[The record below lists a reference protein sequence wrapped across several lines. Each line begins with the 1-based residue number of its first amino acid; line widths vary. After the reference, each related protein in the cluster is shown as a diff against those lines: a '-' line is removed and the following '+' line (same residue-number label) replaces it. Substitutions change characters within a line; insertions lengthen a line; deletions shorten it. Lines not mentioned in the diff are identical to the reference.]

1 MTWWH
6 RIGRVVSGG
15 GRESAS
21 FVAALLGVLVLAGAA
36 LGQGISRTS
45 VAVSDGLTWL
55 GDDQRG
61 EVVQVNPVSGKPQT
75 RLQIS
80 GPDSQLEIAQEDG
93 RLIVLNRRTGEITVI
108 DLATLLA
115 SGRRQAPPG
124 ATSKVLVSNGMVFVV
139 DRAAGTVH
147 TADPLTL
154 ADIGSVWEAG
164 QPLADAVVDEGGVL
178 WLVDH
183 GGTLR
188 SLDWLDDEERF
199 RERSHRQVEGAGPRT
214 VLVPHDQGVTLIG
227 LDGGVVVRDGTGADV
242 SRSTDRTDAEVIA
255 AQRAPTDLVPASVP
269 DSSVV
274 VLVVDG
280 QVLRVDVTAY
290 GCPKPGRPAV
300 FRDKVYVP
308 CKGSGK
314 VIILDRGG
322 KRGGDDIRTS
332 GGSDPELVFDDGR
345 LFVNVPGSSTGV
357 LVDPDGATRSLTIR
371 SPELPVKD
379 PDRSPPPSVPPPP
392 PPPPPPNPSEPVKP
406 PRYPGNTN
414 NGNGSTTEVAPPT
427 TTAPPSS
434 ASGGAGPA
442 APAGV
447 TVREK
452 SRSSSALVVTV
463 SWTAAASADPVVG
476 YTVTGSGSFSGGTV
490 SAQVAGTSSELSIPC
505 AGSTFCTSG
514 RLDVTVRAS
523 TATQAGAAGMAAFTV
538 TAPATTTTKPPNT
551 PQPTTTTTTPP
562 PTTTTT
568 TPPYTPPPTTTTTP
582 PPPSLPTA
590 GATVITGASGGRLMQ
605 TRTLTLAPP
614 ADWATHNGRCE
625 LVNKTYG
632 YGEPIACNATTATVF
647 LEEGSNS
654 IVVRA
659 FAASGAG
666 QVDSA
671 ARVLNF
677 TYDECNGKPNCIPK
691 RMPASVETAPMG
703 AGGLGLLVCA
713 FLLRIGVRRDE
724 DK

>member
-1 MTWWH
+1 MSWWH
-6 RIGRVVSGG
+6 RIRRVISGG

-124 ATSKVLVSNGMVFVV
+124 ATSKVLVSNGMVYVV

-154 ADIGSVWEAG
+154 ADVGQTWEAG
-164 QPLADAVVDEGGVL
+164 QPLADAVVDERGVL

-188 SLDWLDDEERF
+188 SLDWSDDEERF
-199 RERSHRQVEGAGPRT
+199 QERSHKQISGAGPRT

-227 LDGGVVVRDGTGADV
+227 LDGGVVVRDGTGEDV
-242 SRSTDRTDAEVIA
+242 SRSTDRTDALVIA
-255 AQRAPTDLVPASVP
+255 AQTAPTDLVPASVP
-269 DSSVV
+269 DSSAV

-280 QVLRVDVTAY
+280 QVQRVDVGTL

-314 VIILDRGG
+314 VIVLDRGG
-322 KRGGDDIRTS
+322 KRGGDDVRTS

-357 LVDPDGATRSLTIR
+357 LVDTDGATRSLTIR

-392 PPPPPPNPSEPVKP
+392 PPNPNEPVKP
-406 PRYPGNTN
+406 PRNPGNTP
-414 NGNGSTTEVAPPT
+414 NGPVTTEVQPPPSS
-427 TTAPPSS
+427 APPSS
-434 ASGGAGPA
+434 SSGGSAPA

-463 SWTAAASADPVVG
+463 SWSAAASADPIVG
-476 YTVTGSGSFSGGTV
+476 YTVSGSGSFSGGSV
-490 SAQVAGTSSELSIPC
+490 SAQVAGTSTDLSVPC
-505 AGSTFCTSG
+505 SGSSFCSGG
-514 RLDVTVRAS
+514 RLDVTVRGS
-523 TATQAGAAGMAAFTV
+523 TASQAGAAGMAAFTV
-538 TAPATTTTKPPNT
+538 SPPATTNPPNT
-551 PQPTTTTTTPP
+551 PPPNTPP

-568 TPPYTPPPTTTTTP
+568 TPPYTPPPTTTTTTP
-582 PPPSLPTA
+582 PPAPSLPTA
-590 GATVITGASGGRLMQ
+590 GATVITSITGGRLVQSRRVNM
-605 TRTLTLAPP
+605 APP
-614 ADWATHNGRCE
+614 ADWANHNGRCE
-625 LVNKTYG
+625 VVNKTYG
-632 YGEPIACNATTATVF
+632 YSVGIACNATTATID
-647 LEEGSNS
+647 LDEGSNA

-659 FAASGAG
+659 YAANGAG

-671 ARVLNF
+671 QKNAIF
-677 TYDECNGKPNCIPK
+677 TYDECAGKPSCIPK
-691 RMPASVETAPMG
+691 MAPAGAGTAPMG
-703 AGGLGLLVCA
+703 AGGLGLLACA
-713 FLLRIGVRRDE
+713 FLLRIGVRKEDE
-724 DK
+724 K

>member
-1 MTWWH
+1 MVWWH
-6 RIGRVVSGG
+6 RFRRIISGG

-124 ATSKVLVSNGMVFVV
+124 AASKVLVANGMVFVV
-139 DRAAGTVH
+139 DRASGTVH

-154 ADIGSVWEAG
+154 ADIGQKWEAG
-164 QPLADAVVDEGGVL
+164 QPLADAVVDEQGVL

-188 SLDWLDDEERF
+188 SLDWSEDEERF
-199 RERSHRQVEGAGPRT
+199 QERTQRQVTGAGPRT

-227 LDGGVVVRDGTGADV
+227 LDGGVVVRDGTGEDV
-242 SRSTDRTDAEVIA
+242 ARSTDRTDAEVIA
-255 AQRAPTDLVPASVP
+255 AQTAPTDLVPASVP
-269 DSSVV
+269 DSAVV

-280 QVLRVDVTAY
+280 QVRRVDVGAM

-300 FRDKVYVP
+300 YRDKVYVP
-308 CKGSGK
+308 CKASGK

-322 KRGGDDIRTS
+322 NRGGDDVRTS

-357 LVDPDGATRSLTIR
+357 LVDADGATRSLTIR

-392 PPPPPPNPSEPVKP
+392 PPNPNEPPKPPRNPGNGNNGNNGPTSEVPPPPSS
-406 PRYPGNTN
+406 
-414 NGNGSTTEVAPPT
+414 ST
-427 TTAPPSS
+427 PPST
-434 ASGGAGPA
+434 GGTAPA

-452 SRSSSALVVTV
+452 SRTASAVVVTV
-463 SWTAAASADPVVG
+463 SWSAVSSTDPIVG
-476 YTVTGSGSFSGGTV
+476 YTVTGSGSFSGGSV
-490 SAQVAGTSSELSIPC
+490 SAQSAGTSADLSLPC
-505 AGSTFCTSG
+505 TGSTFCTSG
-514 RLDVTVRAS
+514 RLEVTVRAS
-523 TATQAGAAGMAAFTV
+523 TASTAGAAGMASFTV
-538 TAPATTTTKPPNT
+538 TAPNTPPPPNNPPPPPPPPPNNPAPT
-551 PQPTTTTTTPP
+551 PPPVTTTTTPP
-562 PTTTTT
+562 P
-568 TPPYTPPPTTTTTP
+568 PPPP

-590 GATVITGASGGRLMQ
+590 GATVITGFVGGAKMP
-605 TRTLTLAPP
+605 TRTVNMAPP
-614 ADWATHNGRCE
+614 ADWASHNGRCE
-625 LVNKTYG
+625 VVNTTWDYAIG
-632 YGEPIACNATTATVF
+632 IPCNATTARIT
-647 LEEGSNS
+647 LEEGSNA

-659 FAASGAG
+659 YAATGG
-666 QVDSA
+666 GHVDSA
-671 ARVLNF
+671 ARNAVYIF
-677 TYDECNGKPNCIPK
+677 DECGGRPTCVP
-691 RMPASVETAPMG
+691 RMAPAGAQTAPMG
-703 AGGLGLLVCA
+703 AGGLGLLACA
-713 FLLRIGVRRDE
+713 FLLRIGVRREE